1 MDIHKHQDV
10 MDIVDLTDIK
20 DTPTDNVVIIVILD
34 IPAIKEIR
42 GSLMFA
48 SACWPTNMVIIE
60 FEYLGQFI
68 TTLENI
74 FGRKGL
80 DDGKREINKM

>member
-1 MDIHKHQDV
+1 
-10 MDIVDLTDIK
+10 
-20 DTPTDNVVIIVILD
+20 
-34 IPAIKEIR
+34 
-42 GSLMFA
+42 
-48 SACWPTNMVIIE
+48 MVIIE

>member
-1 MDIHKHQDV
+1 
-10 MDIVDLTDIK
+10 
-20 DTPTDNVVIIVILD
+20 VVIIVILD

-48 SACWPTNMVIIE
+48 SACWPTNRVIIE
-60 FEYLGQFI
+60 FEYLGQSI

-74 FGRKGL
+74 FGRKGF
-80 DDGKREINKM
+80 DDGNRYI